1 MKRVIGII
9 VLAMMVILPISVNAA
24 SGEYEIECSRP
35 PEDQSKP
42 WVMTCTI
49 SAKLNGASITRFNG
63 ELKMGKKIKNIKN
76 VTASSPWTYT
86 GQTGSFINFTSPTS
100 MTGSFTIAT
109 IELNVEEVS
118 AEEGTLTPADC
129 SVYLIPCVDENGSY
143 SCVNPVCKIVDG
155 KYYGKDGNEVT
166 QEVYEAECM
175 NNPQTG
181 SFVPYVVIIAGV
193 ALAVGVFT
201 ISRKNTKLYKI

>member
-9 VLAMMVILPISVNAA
+9 VLAMMVILPMRVNAA
-24 SGEYEIECSRP
+24 SGEYIFDCTP
-35 PEDQSKP
+35 QPEDTSVA
-42 WVMTCTI
+42 WTRTCTI

-63 ELKMGKKIKNIKN
+63 ELKMGSKVSIKS
-76 VTASSPWTYT
+76 VTASSPWTHT
-86 GQTGSFINFTSPTS
+86 GTVGSFVNFTSPTS
-100 MTGSFTIAT
+100 MTGNFTIAT
-109 IELNVEEVS
+109 IVFDVEGGVGSNE
-118 AEEGTLTPADC
+118 DC
-129 SVYLIPCVDENGSY
+129 SVYLTPCVDENGTY
-143 SCVNPVCKIVDG
+143 SCVNPVCKIVG
-155 KYYGKDGNEVT
+155 GTYYGKDGNEVT